1 MMRLPLLRQ
10 SANCAAATALILSSG
25 CAALLPKPP
34 PQPAFYALDGASA
47 RPATAALPPNPT
59 RPTLIVEPPHAASGF
74 DNSRII
80 YTREA
85 HRLEFF
91 AHSEW
96 VDPPARM
103 IAPLIVAAVEAG
115 GAFSAVVSAGGA
127 AAAEIRLTTEIVRLL
142 QDFST
147 SPSRVRF
154 TLRATLVDSVKRR
167 VIAVREFDANVAAA
181 SDNTA
186 GGVAAANLVV
196 DQVLQ
201 ALADFC
207 AAAAREPLSAS
218 PQCPSCG
225 DSAGR

>member
-1 MMRLPLLRQ
+1 MKRIPFLRQ
-10 SANCAAATALILSSG
+10 TARCAVATTLILMAG
-25 CAALLPKPP
+25 CAALLPKSA
-34 PQPAFYALDGASA
+34 PQPAFYAIDASPA
-47 RPATAALPPNPT
+47 RSTPLPASRTGPL
-59 RPTLIVEPPHAASGF
+59 PTLIVEPPHAASGF

-154 TLRATLVDSVKRR
+154 TLRATLVDSAKRR
-167 VIAVREFDANVAAA
+167 VIAVREFDASVAAA

-201 ALADFC
+201 ALAVFC

>member
-1 MMRLPLLRQ
+1 MTRLPLLRQ
-10 SANCAAATALILSSG
+10 TACCAATTALILCAG
-25 CAALLPKPP
+25 CAALLPKSA

-47 RPATAALPPNPT
+47 QPAAVVLPASLT
-59 RPTLIVEPPHAASGF
+59 GHLPTLVVEPPHAASGF

-80 YTREA
+80 YIREA
-85 HRLEFF
+85 HRLDYF

-103 IAPLIVAAVEAG
+103 IAPLIVAAVERS
-115 GAFSAVVSAGGA
+115 GAFSAVVGSPGA
-127 AAAEIRLTTEIVRLL
+127 ATADIHLATEILRLQ
-142 QDFST
+142 QDFSA

-154 TLRATLVDSVKRR
+154 TLRATLVDSARRR
-167 VIAVREFDANVAAA
+167 VIAVREFDTSVAAA

-186 GGVAAANLVV
+186 GGVAAANLAV

-201 ALADFC
+201 ALAGFC
-207 AAAAREPLSAS
+207 AAAARNPV
-218 PQCPSCG
+218 QCPSCG

>member
-1 MMRLPLLRQ
+1 
-10 SANCAAATALILSSG
+10 
-25 CAALLPKPP
+25 
-34 PQPAFYALDGASA
+34 
-47 RPATAALPPNPT
+47 
-59 RPTLIVEPPHAASGF
+59 LIVEPPHATSGF

-103 IAPLIVAAVEAG
+103 IAPLIVAAVERSG
-115 GAFSAVVSAGGA
+115 GFSAVIGAAGA
-127 AAAEIRLTTEIVRLL
+127 AAADIRLSTEILRLQ
-142 QDFST
+142 QDFSA

-167 VIAVREFDANVAAA
+167 VIAVREFDASIAAA
-181 SDNTA
+181 SDDTA
-186 GGVAAANLVV
+186 GGVAAANLAV

-201 ALADFC
+201 ALAGFC
-207 AAAAREPLSAS
+207 AAAVVDRA
-218 PQCPSCG
+218 QCPSCG